1 MAKASKDRTGLFMN
15 KPEFIINSATGRK
28 LLQFCNQGLSVD
40 QARKEIET
48 CTTIE
53 GLKHL
58 YQKYIGL
65 KGLIHPLIINRKA
78 ELEAITSQVVS
89 RKEII
94 NPLQTK
100 EHGTNS

>member
-1 MAKASKDRTGLFMN
+1 M
-15 KPEFIINSATGRK
+15 
-28 LLQFCNQGLSVD
+28 
-40 QARKEIET
+40 
-48 CTTIE
+48 
-53 GLKHL
+53 